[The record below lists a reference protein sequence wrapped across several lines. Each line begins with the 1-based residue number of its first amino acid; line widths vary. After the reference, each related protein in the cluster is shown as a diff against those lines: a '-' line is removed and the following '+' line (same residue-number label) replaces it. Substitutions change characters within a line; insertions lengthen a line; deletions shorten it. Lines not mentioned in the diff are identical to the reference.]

1 MKVTMERKMEKL
13 AEKFPDVWFKDGEE
27 FANGYENTI
36 WTGEGSDIG
45 GESAFSSY
53 GYRDTMGVHPLMQKA
68 LDKLGLWAEFYDG
81 GTVFIYEGD

>member
-1 MKVTMERKMEKL
+1 MKAMMQKKMDKL
-13 AEKFPDVWFKDGEE
+13 AEMFPEVWFKDGGE

-36 WTGEGSDIG
+36 WTGEGSHIDG
-45 GESAFSSY
+45 YYAFSSY

-81 GTVFIYEGD
+81 GTVFIYEGN